1 MRIATLLPSA
11 TEIVCALGAFD
22 ELVAVSHDCDYP
34 PEIKT
39 LPRVTATPIDLA
51 WPSHRID
58 AEVVRLRS
66 EGRPVIGLDADVLR
80 RLRPDV
86 LITQSLCD
94 VCAVSDGEAFRVA
107 DALDPAPRVVALDAA
122 DVAGIARDIEVV
134 GTAIGRVPEARAL
147 VETMYARLRALATA
161 HAHAAAGSIVAGA
174 DQRSAP
180 ASDPAP
186 RKPQVMC
193 LEWLDPPY
201 LAGHWVPELVA
212 LAGGV
217 DAGAAPGER
226 SRRVRWEELAGKDAD
241 LIVVML
247 CGFGVDRARAELDA
261 MTDPTALRVLHSAPV
276 WLLDGGA
283 YTSRPGPRVA
293 EGAERLALAM
303 LGEAAPG
310 LERWR

>member
-51 WPSHRID
+51 WPSNRID
-58 AEVVRLRS
+58 DEVVRLRDA
-66 EGRPVIGLDADVLR
+66 GRPVIGLDAEALKS
-80 RLRPDV
+80 LRPDL

-107 DALDPAPRVVALDAA
+107 AALEPAPKVLALEAANVVG
-122 DVAGIARDIEVV
+122 VARDIEAV
-134 GTAIGRVPEARAL
+134 GHAIGRAEDAQDL
-147 VETMYARLRALATA
+147 VDSMFARLRAVKLF
-161 HAHAAAGSIVAGA
+161 AGGNRGTDGDAGTPP
-174 DQRSAP
+174 QRM
-180 ASDPAP
+180 
-186 RKPQVMC
+186 VC

-212 LAGGV
+212 YAGGV
-217 DAGAAPGER
+217 DVGAAPGER
-226 SRRVRWEELAGKDAD
+226 SRRVTWDAVASLAPD

-247 CGFGVDRARAELDA
+247 CGFGVERARTELDELS
-261 MTDPTALRVLHSAPV
+261 DPAALAALQAAPV

-283 YTSRPGPRVA
+283 YTSRPGPRIA
-293 EGAERLALAM
+293 DGAHRLACALR
-303 LGEAAPG
+303 GQAAPG
-310 LERWR
+310 LQLWTSPR